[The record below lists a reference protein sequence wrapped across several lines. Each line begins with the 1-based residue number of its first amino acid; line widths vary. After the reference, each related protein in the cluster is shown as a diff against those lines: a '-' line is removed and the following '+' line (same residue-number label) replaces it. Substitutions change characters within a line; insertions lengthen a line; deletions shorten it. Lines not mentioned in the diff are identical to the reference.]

1 MRESQHMKKFS
12 LVILLPLLLLN
23 CGSTG
28 IAVVPDT
35 TTVSLPQPV
44 AGSTAKNV
52 ILMIGDGMG
61 LTQITAGIY
70 DNNNYMNFER
80 FPVTGLMKTHSYD
93 NLVTDSAAGGT
104 AMASGVKTYNNGVG
118 VDKDGVPVKSILEEA
133 EEANKMTGIVVTSS
147 VVNATPATFMAHQRL
162 RAFSEPIAEEI
173 ANSGVDFLVGGG
185 KRYFDR
191 RDTDDRNL
199 YQEMIEKG
207 YQVTDFIKDQKLS
220 NIKFKEGK
228 KFVYFTA
235 DDVPLSRIA
244 GRNYLPTA
252 SEIGA
257 NFLKERSENGFFM
270 MIEGS
275 QIDLGGHAT
284 NTKYVLS
291 ELKDFDKA
299 IKKILDFA
307 EKDGET
313 LVIVTADH
321 ETGGLTIKEGSKMN
335 KLKTD
340 FSYGRHT
347 AAIVPVFAYGPGAEN
362 FSGIFDNTQ
371 LYKKM
376 KMVMKL
382 GE

>member
-1 MRESQHMKKFS
+1 MKRFS
-12 LVILLPLLLLN
+12 LVILLPLFLLN
-23 CGSTG
+23 CGSTQQ
-28 IAVVPDT
+28 ALPDATVVTP
-35 TTVSLPQPV
+35 PRPII
-44 AGSTAKNV
+44 GSQAKNI

-61 LTQITAGIY
+61 LTQISAGIY
-70 DNNNYMNFER
+70 DNNNYLNFER
-80 FPVTGLMKTHSYD
+80 FPIIGLMKTHSYN

-133 EEANKMTGIVVTSS
+133 EEANKMTGVVVTSS
-147 VVNATPATFMAHQRL
+147 VVNATPAAFMAHQRL

-191 RDTDDRNL
+191 RDSDDRNL
-199 YQEMIEKG
+199 YQEMSEKG
-207 YQVTDFIKDQKLS
+207 YQMTDFIENQKLS
-220 NIKFKEGK
+220 NIKFKENQ

-235 DDVPLSRIA
+235 DDVPLSHIA
-244 GRNYLPTA
+244 GRDYLATA
-252 SEIGA
+252 SLMGA
-257 NFLKERSENGFFM
+257 KFLKERSENGFFM

-284 NTKYVLS
+284 NLKYVLS
-291 ELKDFDKA
+291 ELKDFDSA
-299 IKKILDFA
+299 IEKILDFA
-307 EKDGET
+307 EADGET

-335 KLKTD
+335 KIKAD
-340 FSYGRHT
+340 FSYGRHS
-347 AAIVPVFAYGPGAEN
+347 AALVPVFAYGPGAEN
-362 FSGIFDNTQ
+362 FSGVFDNTQ

-376 KMVMKL
+376 KSAMKL
-382 GE
+382 GEK